1 MWGKFSYWILLTSHD
16 RRLIDDEV
24 CQVGKK
30 EDRAH
35 GKWRTCAL
43 PTSRPK
49 NVVGRLEMHL
59 FFFFP
64 TLLVGLRRS
73 ISLRI
78 FFALAR

>member
-59 FFFFP
+59 FFFLSNSSGWTSEKHLFEDF
-64 TLLVGLRRS
+64 LCFS
-73 ISLRI
+73 
-78 FFALAR
+78 